1 VCGSGWSDREL
12 PPLKPLKALPRPGSS
27 IVGESWLRSG
37 KEGSGGS
44 SQRPA
49 GSSGTIGEL
58 SPRIC
63 CTGGGGG
70 GEPLSLTARE
80 LASALYPFSSL
91 AGGRAAV
98 AAIRLHRA
106 AERDRGERAES
117 VLAAAAGGDDGPAP
131 RRCRGS
137 PSRACAW
144 FATART
150 LRAGRSSPRAVACGR
165 SFAPRWAS

>member
-1 VCGSGWSDREL
+1 VRQRLERSRATTAEAAEGAAEARLIHRRREL
-12 PPLKPLKALPRPGSS
+12 AALGQRGKWRLLPTAGGLERNHRR
-27 IVGESWLRSG
+27 IVAAHL
-37 KEGSGGS
+37 
-44 SQRPA
+44 
-49 GSSGTIGEL
+49 L
-58 SPRIC
+58 H
-63 CTGGGGG
+63 GGGGG